1 MLSRII
7 SNPPIHPK
15 YQLCIIV
22 PNGASGTTLKHLYTS
37 PRTGRKFASATHAD
51 NYTYEEAQKL
61 LKSAPY
67 KFYDWFIQS
76 EYERLAV
83 LANDALDLYLK
94 GVISLHEFKLIIAD
108 NKN

>member
-1 MLSRII
+1 MLSQIL
-7 SNPPIHPK
+7 SNPPPHPK

-76 EYERLAV
+76 EYDQHYRETDERGNIKDYMCA
-83 LANDALDLYLK
+83 
-94 GVISLHEFKLIIAD
+94 
-108 NKN
+108 